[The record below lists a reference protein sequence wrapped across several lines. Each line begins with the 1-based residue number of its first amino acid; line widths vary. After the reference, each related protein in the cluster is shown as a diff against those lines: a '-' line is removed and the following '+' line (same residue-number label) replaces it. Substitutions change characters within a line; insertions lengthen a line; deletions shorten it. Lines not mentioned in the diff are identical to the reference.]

1 MSQYLPTG
9 GFEWVHLDTTSPEYW
24 TKFVNEQ
31 QDKQDLGYFF
41 NVDLEYPK
49 ELHDL
54 HDAYPLAP
62 EHMEIK
68 ESMLSDHQRKLAKDL
83 ELKIGGNKLCL
94 TLHDKKNYICH
105 YRNLKLYLR
114 LGLKITKV
122 RDILQFNQSAWVED
136 YIKLN
141 TKLRIEAENNFEK
154 NFAKLMN
161 NSFFGKCN
169 ILLLLSFYYNSIL

>member
-31 QDKQDLGYFF
+31 QDQQDLGYFF
-41 NVDLEYPK
+41 EVDLEYPK

-105 YRNLKLYLR
+105 YRNL
-114 LGLKITKV
+114 
-122 RDILQFNQSAWVED
+122 
-136 YIKLN
+136 
-141 TKLRIEAENNFEK
+141 
-154 NFAKLMN
+154 
-161 NSFFGKCN
+161 
-169 ILLLLSFYYNSIL
+169 

>member
-1 MSQYLPTG
+1 MQYGHAMMQYLPTG

-31 QDKQDLGYFF
+31 QDQQDLGYFF
-41 NVDLEYPK
+41 DVDLEYPK

-94 TLHDKKNYICH
+94 TLHDKK
-105 YRNLKLYLR
+105 KLHLS
-114 LGLKITKV
+114 
-122 RDILQFNQSAWVED
+122 LQ
-136 YIKLN
+136 KP
-141 TKLRIEAENNFEK
+141 
-154 NFAKLMN
+154 
-161 NSFFGKCN
+161 
-169 ILLLLSFYYNSIL
+169 